1 MQAHENR
8 IRQLLDSTQQFIVPL
23 FQRFYVWETPCWETI
38 WDDLN
43 DLIEDDDPNR
53 SHFIGAVVVIP
64 AVDTASSLT
73 KFILIDGQ
81 QRLATILVLLAAAM
95 NVLLDITALSIANR
109 AIKPKSGPEKGI
121 QL

>member
-1 MQAHENR
+1 MNLPTLWADVGFTPKPHTSQSYSVSMSPRCFAPPEVGTPMQAHENR

-64 AVDTASSLT
+64 AVDTAP
-73 KFILIDGQ
+73 
-81 QRLATILVLLAAAM
+81 R
-95 NVLLDITALSIANR
+95 
-109 AIKPKSGPEKGI
+109 P
-121 QL
+121 